1 MSTTLKRKTLWPS
14 QYIQKRKS
22 NFPAKNFQQSTYQ
35 ELLQPDKEYL
45 GKPTAN
51 TISILSGE
59 ILIAFP
65 ITSERRKD
73 VCSQHIDP
81 KLNRL

>member
-1 MSTTLKRKTLWPS
+1 MNERKHH
-14 QYIQKRKS
+14 QY
-22 NFPAKNFQQSTYQ
+22 
-35 ELLQPDKEYL
+35 DKEYL

>member
-1 MSTTLKRKTLWPS
+1 MSTTLKEKPCNHLNR
-14 QYIQKRKS
+14 YKRKS
-22 NFPAKNFQQSTYQ
+22 NFPDKKFQIKVYQ

-59 ILIAFP
+59 IRLLSSNIRKKKGCLLSA
-65 ITSERRKD
+65 RR
-73 VCSQHIDP
+73 S
-81 KLNRL
+81 